1 MGPPANKRKKEQSSF
16 LKICVNDGDRKVVM
30 NIDCVSEKS
39 CLTNAMTVFSKRLR
53 TRNHQKLS
61 ISDVQHCL
69 VNVAGIMLGL
79 QIERNDACAC
89 YLYPQELLERRRLG
103 DTILLVERSL
113 ATNQCREP
121 GDEDIS

>member
-1 MGPPANKRKKEQSSF
+1 MGPPANKRKKEECSF

-39 CLTNAMTVFSKRLR
+39 CLTNAMTVSSKRLR

-79 QIERNDACAC
+79 QS
-89 YLYPQELLERRRLG
+89 G
-103 DTILLVERSL
+103 KML
-113 ATNQCREP
+113 AHVTFIYKNY
-121 GDEDIS
+121 